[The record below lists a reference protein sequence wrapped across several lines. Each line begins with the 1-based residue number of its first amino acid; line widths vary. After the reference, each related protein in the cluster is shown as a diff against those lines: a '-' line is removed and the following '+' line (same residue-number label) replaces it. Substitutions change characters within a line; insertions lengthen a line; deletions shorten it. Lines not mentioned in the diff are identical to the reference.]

1 MVKLSE
7 DDIFFF
13 DDDQVSSELFVNVIL
28 ILTTKLHTEQKM

>member
-28 ILTTKLHTEQKM
+28 ILTTELHTEQKM